1 MFENKNAVNKVYVFC
16 RIVRLRY
23 QDNSSMAEHLNAFE
37 GLLNQN
43 TSLEVPLANEVLD
56 LLLIGCIPNSW
67 GTLLMT
73 LGVSAPH
80 GKQLTLDVLKSSFLN
95 EEA

>member
-1 MFENKNAVNKVYVFC
+1 MFETKSTLSRVLVF
-16 RIVRLRY
+16 RKIVRLRY
-23 QDNSSMAEHLNAFE
+23 HDGSSMAEHPNSFQ
-37 GLLNQN
+37 GLVNQIV
-43 TSLEVPLANEVLD
+43 SLEVHLANEVLD

-67 GTLLMT
+67 GTLVMT